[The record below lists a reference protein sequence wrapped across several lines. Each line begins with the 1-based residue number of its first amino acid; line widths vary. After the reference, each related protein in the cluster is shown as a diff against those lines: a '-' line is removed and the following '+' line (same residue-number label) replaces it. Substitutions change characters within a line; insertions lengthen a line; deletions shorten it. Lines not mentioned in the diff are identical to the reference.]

1 MKRKVL
7 IDGRNLALE
16 KGTGIAT
23 YARNLSLAARG
34 IDWGIDVL
42 YGSSAGRRDD
52 PLVREIAFFDPP
64 DPKAP
69 WWSIV
74 PGRFGRL
81 IKAPFGV
88 SGVDI
93 PITGKVI
100 ADQYRGRL
108 PCFDKVWNAPDIF
121 QSAFD
126 YHFLSGRL
134 LNVTITDRLDIA
146 HWTSPMP
153 VQLRGAKNVY
163 TLHDLVPL
171 KLPYT
176 TLDDKRTYYKMIK
189 LLLKQADHIVTV
201 SETSKKD
208 IVDFFG
214 YPEEKISNTY
224 QSVDIPSSL
233 LRRNDREIHD
243 DLQGA
248 FGLSH
253 GEYFL
258 FYGAI
263 EPKKN
268 VGRLIEGYLASNI
281 KRKLV
286 IVGAEAW
293 KSEGEVRLLRRERR
307 GGVSK
312 LANPDVAGD
321 RILHFDY
328 APFSLLVSLIQGARA
343 VVFPSIYEG
352 FGLPVLEAMT
362 VGTPVLSS
370 LTGSIPEIAGDA
382 ALLVDPYDIRAI
394 AGGLVALDRQE
405 ELLADLRER
414 GLKRSQLFSAEK
426 FQEKLRDVYNC
437 L

>member
-1 MKRKVL
+1 MKSKVL

-23 YARNLSLAARG
+23 YARNLSLAAHG
-34 IDWGIDVL
+34 INWGVDVL
-42 YGSSAGRRDD
+42 YGSSARHRDD
-52 PLVREIAFFDPP
+52 ALIREVAFFDPP
-64 DPKAP
+64 DPKTP
-69 WWSIV
+69 WWSIASH
-74 PGRFGRL
+74 RIGRL
-81 IKAPFGV
+81 IKAPLGV
-88 SGVDI
+88 SGVNV

-100 ADQYRGRL
+100 ADQYRDRL
-108 PCFDKVWNAPDIF
+108 PYFDRVWNVPDIF
-121 QSAFD
+121 QRAFD
-126 YHFLSGRL
+126 YHFVSGRL
-134 LNVTITDRLDIA
+134 LTATISDRIDIA
-146 HWTSPMP
+146 HWTAPMP
-153 VQLRGAKNVY
+153 IQLRGAKNIY

-176 TLDDKRTYYKMIK
+176 TLDDKRSYYKIIT
-189 LLLKQADHIVTV
+189 LLLKHADHIVTV

-224 QSVDIPSSL
+224 QSVDIPPAL
-233 LRRNDREIHD
+233 LGRSERQIRDE
-243 DLQGA
+243 LQGT

-268 VGRLIEGYLASNI
+268 IRRLIEGYLASNV

-293 KSEGEVRLLRRERR
+293 KSEGELRLLRRERR
-307 GGVSK
+307 EELSN
-312 LANPDVAGD
+312 LANADVARG
-321 RILHFDY
+321 RILRFDY
-328 APFSLLVSLIQGARA
+328 APFPLLISLIQGARA

-352 FGLPVLEAMT
+352 FGLPILEAMT

-394 AGGLVALDRQE
+394 AEGLVAFDRQE
-405 ELLADLRER
+405 EFLGDLRER
-414 GLKRSQLFSAEK
+414 GLKRSRLFSAEK
-426 FQEKLRDVYNC
+426 FQERLRDVYN
-437 L
+437 LL